1 MTAPIRTEVLRDGEV
16 EHIVLDRPKAN
27 VLDAEMLDA
36 LRAHLRTLSSRNALK
51 LVLFEG
57 AGAHFSFGAS
67 VQEHLPGQVGDM
79 LASFHALF
87 RELEDLGVPT
97 AAVVRG
103 QCLGGGFE
111 LAISCGQV
119 FCDPTARF
127 AVPEVTLGVFPPIG
141 ALLLPWRV
149 RGSVATRLVI
159 SGEVVEGDRAVD
171 LGIADVCNGDPER
184 ALWAWFDEAL
194 APRSAVGIRFAW
206 RAVRRPIAR
215 ALAEDLPVLE
225 RMYLDDL
232 MSHRDPVEGLN
243 AFLERRKPRWD
254 HR

>member
-1 MTAPIRTEVLRDGEV
+1 MTTPIRTETLREGQV
-16 EHIVLDRPKAN
+16 ERIVLDRPKAN
-27 VLDAEMLDA
+27 VLDAEMLGA
-36 LRAHLRTLSSRNALK
+36 VRAHVRTLSSRSALK
-51 LVLFEG
+51 LVVFEG
-57 AGAHFSFGAS
+57 AGPHFSFGAS
-67 VQEHLPGQVGDM
+67 VQEHLPAQVGDM

-97 AAVVRG
+97 ASIVRG

-111 LAISCGQV
+111 LAIACGQV
-119 FCDPTARF
+119 FCDPSARF
-127 AVPEVTLGVFPPIG
+127 AVPEVTLGVFPPIA

-149 RGSVATRLVI
+149 RGAAATRLVI
-159 SGEVVEGDRAVD
+159 TGEVVEGDQAVV
-171 LGIADVCNGDPER
+171 LGIADVCDPDPEG
-184 ALWAWFDEAL
+184 ALWGWFDDAL
-194 APRSAVGIRFAW
+194 APKSAVGIRFAW
-206 RAVRRPIAR
+206 RAVRQPVAR